1 METLTYRA
9 FATEL
14 TKIALVD
21 YEVRAKRAE
30 KKGEEYLY
38 GGRIKD
44 NSVEETNFVPKIA
57 APKGKGNL
65 KQDKGEDVYG
75 GAYKTASN
83 KASIHVGNLKQDKKD
98 KSPYETARNTA
109 LTGMS
114 GMFAGPAF
122 IKLRES
128 IRGGDFKAPG
138 KHHAIAAGLGAG
150 VALADRAYRHR
161 TGQDLTKQAAFSSQT
176 FSPGRQLR
184 AGQETRRFHD
194 TDVHTTAKP
203 QPPGL
208 GAAKFHLPLR
218 RD

>member
-9 FATEL
+9 FATEM
-14 TKIALVD
+14 TKIAMVD

-30 KKGEEYLY
+30 KRGEEYLY

-57 APKGKGNL
+57 
-65 KQDKGEDVYG
+65 
-75 GAYKTASN
+75 SN
-83 KASIHVGNLKQDKKD
+83 KASIHVGNLKQDKSKD
-98 KSPYETARNTA
+98 KSPYESVRNTA

-128 IRGGDFKAPG
+128 IRGGDFKSPG

-161 TGQDLTKQAAFSSQT
+161 TGQDLTKQAMFSSQT
-176 FSPGRQLR
+176 FTPGRQLR
-184 AGQETRRFHD
+184 EGQETRHFHD
-194 TDVHTTAKP
+194 ADVHTTAKP

-208 GAAKFHLPLR
+208 GAAKHHLPLR
-218 RD
+218 RV